1 MYFNCKIY
9 LNSYNRIHIV
19 LWVWSTFTLDLPL
32 QKKCFN
38 APLVAQSLQD
48 VKAIVRKYCSAG
60 ISNDGLTLE
69 GFLTLHLLFIQ
80 RGRHETTWTVLRKF
94 GYNDALA
101 LTKDYLYPQWVYLYI
116 SCRCILYTK
125 YIIMSFFKSHTH
137 LAIYAVKLL
146 LFLLTLHMS
155 SYLLY

>member
-9 LNSYNRIHIV
+9 LNSYNRIHIA
-19 LWVWSTFTLDLPL
+19 LWVSSTFTLDLPL

-101 LTKDYLYPQWVYLYI
+101 LTKDYLYPQ
-116 SCRCILYTK
+116 
-125 YIIMSFFKSHTH
+125 
-137 LAIYAVKLL
+137 
-146 LFLLTLHMS
+146 
-155 SYLLY
+155 